1 MDEEKGQEQEHFS
14 NDPIVVDA
22 NEEIEENDLSE
33 SSEEVGFSEGQD
45 RVPGPNT
52 VNALTPKVGMTF
64 KTVDEAYQFYSYY
77 AYRIGFGIAK
87 TCSRRKDGVQHEYTF
102 SCEKSGRP
110 KDKKGLAPKRTR
122 ISKKTGCQA
131 KFRVRLNEDGLWHL
145 AFLVLHHNHYC
156 SPNES
161 HRYRSHKMT
170 PFHAMPYDAQR
181 LSEGNYAPEATDLS
195 TARLDSS
202 PGDGRAVD
210 SANGA
215 GQFRL
220 GEGDAE
226 AIAEYLARMQSESPL
241 FFHLMDLDGEGRLK
255 NIFWADTRSRM
266 SYPYFND
273 VVLLDTSCL
282 SNKNGGV
289 PFASFTGV
297 SHHGSVVFFG
307 GALLCNERPETYAW
321 LFRAWLASMG
331 GLPPRAIITDKSK
344 SIDSAVLEVFPNA
357 LHRLCIWQIMKRV
370 PEALAGRSNQKAAK
384 ERLHDVVFDSLKP
397 DEFEQNWVAMVN
409 EYKLGDSEWLLSLYE
424 ERRRWVPAFV
434 KDTFWAGMSGI
445 QRSDVRAPYFDRFVT
460 SKNSLKQFLP
470 AYEAALQAR
479 YNREFQEEHGGE
491 FHAPLPPP
499 PPLISRLS
507 MEEDFSK
514 AYTLNMFQRF
524 QQELQKCVDCTCVL
538 IRKDGAISTY
548 QVKERVKQRTYSY
561 EVLFNEDQ
569 VEVQCL
575 CRGFEFGGVLCSH
588 AIVVLKEKDVQRAPP
603 RFFLLYI

>member
-1 MDEEKGQEQEHFS
+1 
-14 NDPIVVDA
+14 
-22 NEEIEENDLSE
+22 
-33 SSEEVGFSEGQD
+33 
-45 RVPGPNT
+45 
-52 VNALTPKVGMTF
+52 MTF

-102 SCEKSGRP
+102 SCEK
-110 KDKKGLAPKRTR
+110 TR

-170 PFHAMPYDAQR
+170 LSMPCPMMARGYQRAIPRQR
-181 LSEGNYAPEATDLS
+181 LLLECCSAGFIN
-195 TARLDSS
+195 R
-202 PGDGRAVD
+202 GRTCWKETLKPLL
-210 SANGA
+210 NI
-215 GQFRL
+215 L
-220 GEGDAE
+220 PDAE
-226 AIAEYLARMQSESPL
+226 GEPTLLSS
-241 FFHLMDLDGEGRLK
+241 DGFGWEGRLQ

-273 VVLLDTSCL
+273 VILLDTSCL
-282 SNKNGGV
+282 SSKNGSI

-297 SHHGSVVFFG
+297 NHHGSAVFFG
-307 GALLCNERPETYAW
+307 GALLCNDSPETYAW
-321 LFRAWLASMG
+321 LFQAWLASMDHEEDPG
-331 GLPPRAIITDKSK
+331 
-344 SIDSAVLEVFPNA
+344 
-357 LHRLCIWQIMKRV
+357 
-370 PEALAGRSNQKAAK
+370 ALAGRSNQKAAK
-384 ERLHDVVFDSLKP
+384 ERLHNIVFDSLKP
-397 DEFEQNWVAMVN
+397 DEFEENWAAMIN
-409 EYKLGDSEWLLSLYE
+409 EFKLGDSEWLLSLYK
-424 ERRRWVPAFV
+424 ERRRWVPTFV

-445 QRSDVRAPYFDRFVT
+445 QRSDIRAPYFDRFVT
-460 SKNSLKQFLP
+460 SKSSLKQFLP
-470 AYEAALQAR
+470 AFEAALLAS
-479 YNREFQEEHGGE
+479 YNKEFQEEHGGE
-491 FHAPLPPP
+491 FQAPP

-524 QQELQKCVDCTCVL
+524 QQELQKCVDCTCIL

-575 CRGFEFGGVLCSH
+575 CRGFEFGGILCSH

-603 RFFLLYI
+603 RFF

>member
-1 MDEEKGQEQEHFS
+1 
-14 NDPIVVDA
+14 
-22 NEEIEENDLSE
+22 
-33 SSEEVGFSEGQD
+33 
-45 RVPGPNT
+45 
-52 VNALTPKVGMTF
+52 MTF

-102 SCEKSGRP
+102 SCEKSGKP
-110 KDKKGLAPKRTR
+110 KDKKGLTPKRTR

-170 PFHAMPYDAQR
+170 PFHAMPYDGQR
-181 LSEGNYAPEATDLS
+181 LSEGYTPAEAAALS
-195 TARLDSS
+195 VAQLDSLT
-202 PGDGRAVD
+202 GDGHAVD
-210 SANGA
+210 LADGA
-215 GQFRL
+215 CRFRL
-220 GEGDAE
+220 REGDAQ
-226 AIAEYLARMQSESPL
+226 AIAEYLARMQKESPL
-241 FFHLMDLDGEGRLK
+241 FFHLMDLDGEGRLQ

-273 VVLLDTSCL
+273 VILLDTSCL
-282 SNKNGGV
+282 SSKNGSI

-297 SHHGSVVFFG
+297 NHHGSAV
-307 GALLCNERPETYAW
+307 PETYAW
-321 LFRAWLASMG
+321 LFQAWLASMG

-344 SIDSAVLEVFPNA
+344 SIDSAVLGIFPNT
-357 LHRLCIWQIMKRV
+357 LHRLCIGQIMKRI

-384 ERLHDVVFDSLKP
+384 ERLHNIVFDSLKP
-397 DEFEQNWVAMVN
+397 DEFEENWAAMIN
-409 EYKLGDSEWLLSLYE
+409 EFKLGDSEWLLSLYK
-424 ERRRWVPAFV
+424 ERRRWVPTFV

-445 QRSDVRAPYFDRFVT
+445 QRSDIRAPYFDRFVT
-460 SKNSLKQFLP
+460 SKSSLKQFLP
-470 AYEAALQAR
+470 AFEAALLAR
-479 YNREFQEEHGGE
+479 YNKEFQEEHGGE
-491 FHAPLPPP
+491 FQALP

-524 QQELQKCVDCTCVL
+524 QQELQKCVDCTCIL

-575 CRGFEFGGVLCSH
+575 CRGFEFGGILCSH

-603 RFFLLYI
+603 RFF